1 MNYGGMI
8 GRMLRLRVLARISML
23 LALLSCASDPPPP
36 PMQLN
41 FIDSKLFDDQLHD
54 ALAAGPSSVTV
65 SFTGEDVTVN
75 RIPERLDVWLY
86 LLVDRYEG
94 KIQMTPDPS
103 AAMGKGLEGLAVG
116 LAMGAYEFGKIQD
129 ASTLLSTERLF
140 HRPIQFYDATVY
152 FIPASGALT
161 RVVFQ
166 RKPTT

>member
-1 MNYGGMI
+1 MNYGGMMR
-8 GRMLRLRVLARISML
+8 RMLRLRVLARISML

-36 PMQLN
+36 PLQLN

-54 ALAAGPSSVTV
+54 ALAAEPSSVTV
-65 SFTGEDVTVN
+65 NFTGQDVTVN

-116 LAMGAYEFGKIQD
+116 LVMGAYEFG
-129 ASTLLSTERLF
+129 TERLF

-166 RKPTT
+166 RKPKT